1 MADDDVVDFAST
13 CRAHVLAAGDTVIP
27 SRPHR
32 AGKVGEFRAVHG
44 RAGMAIL
51 CTGQGGGPVPE
62 AKRLLHMRRRPDGRH
77 RSTWLRWSRSSTL
90 PGRPIR
96 TTASGTY
103 PELWAING
111 PGF

>member
-13 CRAHVLAAGDTVIP
+13 CRAHVPAAGDTVIP

-51 CTGQGGGPVPE
+51 CTGQGGRPRAGGE
-62 AKRLLHMRRRPDGRH
+62 ATAAHEAA
-77 RSTWLRWSRSSTL
+77 
-90 PGRPIR
+90 PGWAAPLDVASLVAEQHSAWPSDPYD
-96 TTASGTY
+96 ASGTY
-103 PELWAING
+103 PELWVING